1 MSFWDEMSQLKF
13 HKEVFNCDLSSY
25 FAIGKIS
32 FGFPFGSHLEI
43 PFIKNTY
50 KMVEVSWVYTKLKKI
65 NSS

>member
-43 PFIKNTY
+43 PLLQLHIK
-50 KMVEVSWVYTKLKKI
+50 W
-65 NSS
+65 